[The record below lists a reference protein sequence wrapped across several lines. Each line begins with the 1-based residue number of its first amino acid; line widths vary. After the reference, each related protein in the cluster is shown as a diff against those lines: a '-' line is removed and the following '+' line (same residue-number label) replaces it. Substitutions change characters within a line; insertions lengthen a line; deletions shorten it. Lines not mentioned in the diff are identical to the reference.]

1 MQRMCAQCGER
12 PVDKDSSLSLLAL
25 LTFPLLGILPGARYC
40 KDCGG
45 GQATL
50 AVGVLALAA
59 VIGFVLLVVFW

>member
-1 MQRMCAQCGER
+1 MCARCGEQ
-12 PVDKDSSLSLLAL
+12 PIDEDSSLGLLAL
-25 LTFPLLGILPGARYC
+25 LTFPVLGILPGARYC

-59 VIGFVLLVVFW
+59 LIGFVLLVVFW